1 MLVLGFVHTVGLLV
15 CFDKTEVQNTQMI
28 KQVCTAHV
36 HSPDQL
42 RQRGC
47 GCESEGF
54 SLYWSVGRASWPIV
68 LIWSTLVASEGHT
81 MNGMGMRETLVSL
94 LWQAVLT
101 PSACVV
107 QNNKRGS
114 AYCLAISITHLLKSF
129 VVAFVVQD
137 YYKLFSIQ
145 DYYKS
150 MFLGYLSL
158 YLLQI
163 SLFVIK
169 ISINNNI

>member
-1 MLVLGFVHTVGLLV
+1 M
-15 CFDKTEVQNTQMI
+15 
-28 KQVCTAHV
+28 
-36 HSPDQL
+36 
-42 RQRGC
+42 
-47 GCESEGF
+47 
-54 SLYWSVGRASWPIV
+54 
-68 LIWSTLVASEGHT
+68 ASEGHT
-81 MNGMGMRETLVSL
+81 MNGMGMGETLVSL

-101 PSACVV
+101 LSACVV
-107 QNNKRGS
+107 QNNKSGS
-114 AYCLAISITHLLKSF
+114 AYCLATSITHLLKSF
-129 VVAFVVQD
+129 VVAFVV
-137 YYKLFSIQ
+137 Q